1 LKNELQSVDK
11 TLFTEVKVLR
21 NGKLAR
27 VAKFTVGADGK
38 IVDNGIGKSNNL
50 GAPRM
55 ILPVQIVGADDGEW
69 DKTAWKTG
77 AFYGNSLSGFTAP

>member
-1 LKNELQSVDK
+1 M
-11 TLFTEVKVLR
+11 LR

-27 VAKFTVGADGK
+27 VAEFTVGADGK
-38 IVDNGIGKSNNL
+38 IGDNRIAKNNSL

-55 ILPVQIVGADDGEW
+55 VLPVQIVGSEDGDW

-77 AFYGNSLSGFTAP
+77 AFYGNPLSGFTAP